1 MLRGQVLQS
10 NALAVELLD
19 EKQELSRN
27 LADILL
33 RQLTVESCRELVQI
47 LVSFR
52 DRQSDLLCD
61 VKRVTWLAVL
71 AQVCAVVEVTTHEAV
86 MER

>member
-61 VKRVTWLAVL
+61 VKGITWLAVL
-71 AQVCAVVEVTTHEAV
+71 A
-86 MER
+86 

>member
-1 MLRGQVLQS
+1 MLRGQVLQRDP
-10 NALAVELLD
+10 LAVELLD

-33 RQLTVESCRELVQI
+33 RQLTIESCRKLVQI
-47 LVSFR
+47 LVSFC
-52 DRQSDLLCD
+52 DMQPDLLGD

-71 AQVCAVVEVTTHEAV
+71 A
-86 MER
+86 